1 MKKISLFFLTMAA
14 ASTMFFVGCKK
25 DVKTITFDVEVEPAA
40 ATGKVYIDED
50 HNPVFFTSGEQVNVN
65 GTNYD
70 VTHVGSTY
78 KVDVEDEGE
87 GAVYRAAYPASLTT
101 GFTGNSNQPIHLSR
115 WQKYVKVGDQQNIQ
129 LPAGAVIDGDGS
141 KKLKFYNFGSL
152 LEVQWK
158 NTSSVSYDIVGIE
171 VTVPGVGLYG
181 DGVANLNG
189 DASNIVMNDA
199 QKNRVN
205 LDITETDRET
215 VAAGATSGKY
225 YIFLPP
231 FENKKVTVRIQTI
244 RPEADQSTLE
254 DQKLKTVTVST
265 SNVVTLPRNYIVPM
279 YVESTPKEDN
289 SLTGYFSVRGT
300 AQGDDTYKVVFSRG
314 NLQHIESA
322 LPNTGT
328 WKFADRQYDFF
339 ACNNLANAGFGVSNT
354 TDLFSWSFDYSGDN
368 TRDDKFG
375 MFTYDFWN
383 DYDDWTAGG
392 TFQDWGY
399 YKTISDDAPQT
410 WFTMTSDEWYY
421 LLHTRVHLT
430 GDNLRGKAKIT
441 GIADHPGRL
450 SISGNARPTEVYGF
464 ILLPDDWTP
473 GDVPSGLTFTPASTS
488 NPVENVYTVSE
499 WARLEAAG
507 AMFLPAAGYA
517 EPYDDDDPETTDG
530 SAVVFDNATNQIGN
544 YWSST
549 KKEVQGSW
557 ASSYAESHYL
567 AFQYNVYYWHLQTSS
582 EEQYNH
588 VISNYDM
595 SWYYMRSVRLVQP
608 APGYVDPAGRSTVN
622 ATK

>member
-40 ATGKVYIDED
+40 ATGKVYIDEN

-115 WQKYVKVGDQQNIQ
+115 WQKYVKVDGLQNIQ

-171 VTVPGVGLYG
+171 VTVPGVGLCG
-181 DGVANLNG
+181 DGVANLSGN
-189 DASNIVMNDA
+189 ASNIVMNDVH
-199 QKNRVN
+199 KNRVN
-205 LDITETDRET
+205 LDIAEEDRET

-339 ACNNLANAGFGVSNT
+339 ACNNLTNAGYSVSNT
-354 TDLFSWSFDYSGDN
+354 TDLFSWSFAYSGDDN
-368 TRDDKFG
+368 RDDMFG
-375 MFTYDFWN
+375 MFTYDWWN
-383 DYDDWTAGG
+383 DYEDWNAGG
-392 TFQDWGY
+392 TFQDWGH
-399 YKTISDDAPQT
+399 YKTISGDAPQT
-410 WFTMTSDEWYY
+410 WFTLTSDEWYY

-473 GDVPSGLTFTPASTS
+473 DDVPSGLSFTPASTS

-517 EPYDDDDPETTDG
+517 QPYGNPNEADG
-530 SAVVFDNATNQIGN
+530 DEVVFDNSTNQNGN
-544 YWSST
+544 YWTST
-549 KKEVQGSW
+549 KQEVQGDW
-557 ASSYAESHYL
+557 SSTSAESHYL
-567 AFQYNVYYWHLQTSS
+567 AFQYNAYYWHLQTSS
-582 EEQYNH
+582 AEQYNH
-588 VISNYDM
+588 IVTNYDM
-595 SWYYMRSVRLVQP
+595 SWYFMRSVRLVQP
-608 APGYVDPAGRSTVN
+608 APGYVDPEGRSTVN